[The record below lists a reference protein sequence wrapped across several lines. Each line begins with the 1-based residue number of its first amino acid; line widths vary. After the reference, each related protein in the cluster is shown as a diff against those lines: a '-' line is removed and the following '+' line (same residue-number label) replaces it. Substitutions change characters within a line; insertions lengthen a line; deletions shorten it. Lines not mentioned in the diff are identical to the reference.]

1 MVIAV
6 LCAVFIWP
14 AIAIAG
20 LIALFKTIRNA
31 IKGDNPNEDYTQNKY
46 NIHYET
52 PEEEARRTAE
62 YGYDDPRWGKL

>member
-1 MVIAV
+1 M
-6 LCAVFIWP
+6 
-14 AIAIAG
+14 
-20 LIALFKTIRNA
+20 FKTIRNA

-62 YGYDDPRWGKL
+62 YGYDDPRWGNL